1 MKRSIPY
8 LIIMIMLIGGFAC
21 SSKQTKISGVI
32 EGGAGTSLLL
42 EKLNVNQTALVD
54 SVEVN
59 SKGAFSVRFHLEEP
73 ELFILK
79 NSQGKIISLLVS
91 PGDNISLETSEEAFE
106 TTYQVEG
113 SPESE
118 GIRSLVS
125 HLESTRV
132 EMDSLQALAA
142 EIGSPE
148 DPRMDPV
155 RSSYAQAIIRQK
167 RYTIDY
173 IVKHMTSLSSV
184 YALYQKYDEETLILN
199 LDNDLQYFKSVADSL
214 KSVYPDA
221 ALTKSLVADIDRRET
236 NYREQYQLNT
246 LLDMAG
252 EETGMLDLSIPDR
265 EGEEIT
271 LSSLKGKVVLVAFWA
286 SGNSASIQAL
296 LELQSTYKKYHNSGF
311 EVYAIS
317 MDNNKVSWM
326 SALDF
331 NEFKWIN
338 VSELSYPNSKAAV
351 SYNVSSLPTNFILNR
366 DGDIVGKNL
375 YGKTLETWLD
385 NLI

>member
-8 LIIMIMLIGGFAC
+8 LIIIIMLIGGFAC
-21 SSKQTKISGVI
+21 SSRQTEISGII
-32 EGGAGTSLLL
+32 EGGAGTSLSL
-42 EKLNVNQTALVD
+42 EKLNVNQTALID
-54 SVEVN
+54 SLEVN
-59 SKGAFSVRFHLEEP
+59 SNGAFSVRFKLEEP
-73 ELFILK
+73 ELLILK

-91 PGDNISLETSEEAFE
+91 PGDKISLETSEGAFE
-106 TTYQVEG
+106 KSYLVEG

-118 GIRSLVS
+118 GIRSMVI

-132 EMDSLQALAA
+132 EMDSLQMLAA
-142 EIGSPE
+142 KIANPE
-148 DPRMDPV
+148 DPRMENV

-167 RYTIDY
+167 RFTIDY

-184 YALYQKYDEETLILN
+184 YALYQKYDEETLVLN
-199 LDNDLQYFKSVADSL
+199 LDNDLQYFKTVADSL
-214 KSVYPDA
+214 KNIYPDA
-221 ALTKSLVADIDRRET
+221 ALTKSLLADIDRRET
-236 NYREQYQLNT
+236 NYREQSQLNT
-246 LLDMAG
+246 LMDMAG
-252 EETGMLDLSIPDR
+252 EATGMLDLSIPDR
-265 EGEEIT
+265 EGEEIA
-271 LSSLKGKVVLVAFWA
+271 LSSLKGKVVLVTFWA
-286 SGNSASIQAL
+286 SGNIASIEAL

-317 MDNNKVSWM
+317 MDNNKVNWM
-326 SALDF
+326 SAIDF

-351 SYNVSSLPTNFILNR
+351 LYNVSSLPTNFIQNR
-366 DGDIVGKNL
+366 EGDIVGKNL